1 MKRIYFNGQLITMND
16 QSREAE
22 ALMEEDGVI
31 KAVGSNEKILSL
43 KDGDTEMID
52 LKGKAMLPAFIDPH
66 SHFYGVAN
74 ALNQC
79 NLTSASNFD
88 DIVKLMQ
95 DFIVKKQ
102 IPEGEWVVGNNY
114 DNNFLTEDAHPT
126 KDVLDRVSTKHKVLI
141 IHASN
146 HMGVANSFAL
156 DSKGITAETKDPVGG
171 KYGRVKGTLEPN
183 GFMEENAFISFL
195 EQKPVSDITE
205 LFSLVK
211 EAQNIYASNGITT
224 VQDGMIAKPLYDL
237 LTTFAEND
245 LLKLDVVGYLD
256 LMTMRD
262 TMNDPN
268 NPYVKDYHK
277 HFKIGGYKM
286 FLDGSPQGLTAWM
299 STPYVGKGD
308 YCGYPIHSD
317 EEVYSLI
324 KSAVEDRKQLITH
337 CNGDEAAEQYIRE
350 FEKVKEDLQIDD
362 LYRPVMIHAQ
372 LVRKDQLERMKKLDM
387 IASFFLAHTYYWGD
401 IHMKNFGPERGSQIS
416 ISQDASDLGVKY
428 TMHQDSPVVPP
439 DMMKTIWCAVNRLTR
454 TGKTIGA
461 NQKMSVYDALKGVTI
476 NAAYQYS
483 EEDIK
488 GSLEVNK
495 QANFV
500 ILDQNPMTVN
510 PLDIDKIQVLAT
522 IKQGE
527 VIYQK

>member
-1 MKRIYFNGQLITMND
+1 MND

-22 ALMEEDGVI
+22 ALMEENGII
-31 KAVGSNEKILSL
+31 KAVGSNEEILSL
-43 KDGDTEMID
+43 KSDDTEMID
-52 LKGKAMLPAFIDPH
+52 LKGKTMLPAFIDPH
-66 SHFYGVAN
+66 SHFFGVAN
-74 ALNQC
+74 ALKQC
-79 NLTSASNFD
+79 DLTSASNFD

-95 DFIVKKQ
+95 DFINQKQ
-102 IPEGEWVVGNNY
+102 IPEGEWVVGSNY
-114 DNNFLTEDAHPT
+114 DNNFLIEDAHPT
-126 KDVLDRVSTKHKVLI
+126 KDILDKISTKHKVMI
-141 IHASN
+141 VHASS
-146 HMGVANSFAL
+146 HMGVANSLAL
-156 DSKGITAETKDPVGG
+156 ASKGITPETPDPNGG
-171 KYGRVKGTLEPN
+171 KYGRFPGTNEPN
-183 GFMEENAFISFL
+183 GFMEENAFMSFM
-195 EQKPVSDITE
+195 EQKPVSDVSE

-224 VQDGMIAKPLYDL
+224 VQDGMVAKPLYDL
-237 LTTFAEND
+237 LSTFAEND
-245 LLKLDVVGYLD
+245 LLKLDVIGYLD
-256 LMTMRD
+256 LATTRD
-262 TMNDPN
+262 IMNDPN
-268 NPYVKDYHK
+268 NPYVKGYHK

-299 STPYVGKGD
+299 STPYVNQGD

-317 EEVYSLI
+317 EEVYGLI
-324 KSAVEDRKQLITH
+324 KHAIEDHKQLITH
-337 CNGDEAAEQYIRE
+337 CNGDAAAEQYIRE
-350 FEKVKEDLQIDD
+350 FEKIKADMHLTD

-372 LVRKDQLERMKKLDM
+372 LVRKDQLERMKQLDM

-401 IHMKNFGPERGSQIS
+401 IHMKNFGAERGSQIS
-416 ISQDASDLGVKY
+416 IAQDAAKLGVKY

-439 DMMKTIWCAVNRLTR
+439 NMLKTIWCAVNRLTR
-454 TGKTIGA
+454 TGKSIGA
-461 NQKMSVYDALKGVTI
+461 NQKMNVYDALKGITI

-488 GSLEVNK
+488 GSLEANK
-495 QANFV
+495 QANYV